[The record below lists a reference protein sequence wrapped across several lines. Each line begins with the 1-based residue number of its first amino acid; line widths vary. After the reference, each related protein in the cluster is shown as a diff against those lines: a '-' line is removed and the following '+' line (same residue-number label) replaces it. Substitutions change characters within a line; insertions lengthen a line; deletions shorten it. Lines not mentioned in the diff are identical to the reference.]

1 MCFEYGVRPVLHQLE
16 DLPIPVAARS
26 LNLQLQVLE
35 VKHREDVAGAVRAAH
50 DSQAQ
55 ALNVFFSPLLSSL
68 HREIIAFAAEY
79 RLPAIYQ
86 WKEHAEVGGL
96 VSYGPNLA
104 AMWRQSAVIVAKILK
119 GAKPADL
126 PVEQPTK
133 FELVVNLRTAK
144 SLDLTIPPS
153 VMLRADEVIE

>member
-96 VSYGPNLA
+96 VSFGPNLA